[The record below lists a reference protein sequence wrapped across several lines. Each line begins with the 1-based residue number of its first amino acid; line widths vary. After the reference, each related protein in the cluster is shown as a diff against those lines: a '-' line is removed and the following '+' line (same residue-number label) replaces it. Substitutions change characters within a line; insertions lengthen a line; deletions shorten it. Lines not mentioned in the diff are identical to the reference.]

1 MRTLA
6 RHDRHGRVWARWI
19 LANVVLAR
27 VWAVHRHD
35 QQVYGSVLDMI
46 ITKENGQREERGGG
60 GRHGHGMDA
69 RVHSLH
75 FLHGCSIGEGA
86 GEVQEHS

>member
-1 MRTLA
+1 MRALA

-46 ITKENGQREERGGG
+46 ITREKGQRGLVACVWCMGTAWPSSALS
-60 GRHGHGMDA
+60 M
-69 RVHSLH
+69 L
-75 FLHGCSIGEGA
+75 
-86 GEVQEHS
+86 